1 MPSLLC
7 EEALWS
13 LPSQK
18 RAMGFLDGKVGVVDL
33 APGSA
38 GLGRNGRGALQAL
51 CTPGGRVRSS
61 FTQGGDFLDVPIR
74 RKRLLAAF
82 GEDAK
87 EANEHE
93 DRDAK
98 EDHDEDNSR
107 EKTEDVED
115 DSDMGS
121 SEMPTDV
128 AKETPQEAPGK
139 SSEDV
144 K

>member
-33 APGSA
+33 APGS
-38 GLGRNGRGALQAL
+38 RGALQAL